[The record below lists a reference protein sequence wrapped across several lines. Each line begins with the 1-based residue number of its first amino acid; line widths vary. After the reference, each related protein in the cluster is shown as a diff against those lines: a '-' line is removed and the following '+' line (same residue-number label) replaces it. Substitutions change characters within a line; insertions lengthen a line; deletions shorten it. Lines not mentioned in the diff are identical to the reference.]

1 MVEIGIIREWIAKA
15 DEDFEFAPA
24 NLKDGRPFSALI
36 CFHFHQSA
44 EKYLKA
50 FIIANDLA
58 FIKSHDLPALLK
70 ICVTKDPSLIRLSPD
85 CEYLNAFYI
94 ETRYPVHWPTNF
106 TLEEAEKAR
115 SSAPSIKSAIE
126 KKLHLD
132 D

>member
-15 DEDFEFAPA
+15 DEDFEFALA
-24 NLKDGRPFSALI
+24 NLKDGKPFSALI

-70 ICVTKDPSLIRLSPD
+70 ICVTKEPSLIRLSPD
-85 CEYLNAFYI
+85 CEYLNTFYI

-115 SSAPSIKSAIE
+115 LSAQTIQSAIE
-126 KKLHLD
+126 KSLSLD
-132 D
+132 